1 MKRIEVAVGVI
12 INSHGQVLVAKRRP
26 NQHQGDSWEFPGGK
40 IEPGE
45 TVSTALK
52 RELFEEVGIE
62 VVHHESWLEINHD
75 YPDKAVCLQVHK
87 VTSFLGEARGCE
99 GQTVQWMLPE
109 QLSGL
114 TLPIAN
120 ITIVEALRKS
130 DF

>member
-12 INSHGQVLVAKRRP
+12 INSQGQVLVAKRRP

-99 GQTVQWMLPE
+99 GQSVQWVVPEDLAKLP
-109 QLSGL
+109 
-114 TLPIAN
+114 LPQAN
-120 ITIVEALRKS
+120 QAILKALLN
-130 DF
+130 F